1 MENDQNP
8 VAVSMP
14 LRLLVP
20 GERVEGAVCLR
31 RVTAGTTKDGAPYLN
46 VELCNASGAVSG
58 RIWRESVDTWKAF
71 AVGAPLYVRGSIKAG
86 WKNGPPEIV
95 VADVEALPRPHAVEL
110 EINPISPVPLARLR
124 ERFEH
129 LMATMTP
136 GGQELVRV
144 VLESV
149 GEADWFDAPAA
160 KQMHHAWIHGLAEHS
175 IEVCELALAIA
186 RTTPSA
192 HEIQY
197 DHLIVGALLHD
208 LAKTAEYR
216 YRGVPID
223 LSRTAHL
230 TYHTCSGPVMTQV
243 AVERHRDRLA
253 AAGVTKLDVDHL
265 CHVQLSHHGIAEYG
279 SPVPPATIEAAIV
292 HHADN
297 ISAKLRG
304 MLDDL
309 GANPVDAEGW
319 VVPTGWKRTPV
330 LSLMRAPRTP
340 LMSNDGFGAQAASE
354 ASLEAPPDLIAAE
367 DSDDGYWSNVDER
380 PQGID
385 VPLVRLRII
394 T

>member
-1 MENDQNP
+1 MENDPTQD
-8 VAVSMP
+8 AVSMP

-20 GERVEGAVCLR
+20 GERIEGAVCLR
-31 RVTAGTTKDGAPYLN
+31 RLTAGTTKDGASYLT
-46 VELCNASGAVSG
+46 VELCNASGVVSG
-58 RIWRESVDTWKAF
+58 RIWRENVDAWQTF
-71 AVGAPLYVRGSIKAG
+71 AVGDPLYVRGSVKAG
-86 WKNGPPEIV
+86 WKKGPPEIV
-95 VADVEALPRPHAVEL
+95 VAHVEALPRPHAVEL
-110 EINPISPVPLARLR
+110 EINAICPVPLARLR
-124 ERFEH
+124 ARFEH
-129 LMATMTP
+129 LLATLTP
-136 GGQELVRV
+136 PGEELLRV

-149 GEADWFDAPAA
+149 GEADWWDAPAA
-160 KQMHHAWIHGLAEHS
+160 KQMHHAYIHGLAEHC

-186 RTTPSA
+186 RTTSSA

-208 LAKTAEYR
+208 VAKTSEYR

-223 LSRTAHL
+223 LSHTAHL

-243 AVERHRDRLA
+243 AIERHRDRLA
-253 AAGVTKLDVDHL
+253 LAGVTKLDVDHL
-265 CHVQLSHHGIAEYG
+265 CHVQLSHHGVAEFG
-279 SPVPPATIEAAIV
+279 SPVPPATIEAAII

-309 GANPVDAEGW
+309 AANPVDAEGW
-319 VVPTGWKRTPV
+319 VVPTGCKRTPV

-340 LMSNDGFGAQAASE
+340 LVPDDGFGARAAAE
-354 ASLEAPPDLIAAE
+354 ASLEAPPDPITVE
-367 DSDDGYWSNVDER
+367 DSDDGYRSNVDER
-380 PQGID
+380 PHGFA